1 MYSFSE
7 VQNYDPDLAKAMAD
21 ETQRQRDILTS
32 VVRNTFR
39 KEVPTGAMEGE
50 EVMCISVVTG
60 ITGRSFT

>member
-1 MYSFSE
+1 
-7 VQNYDPDLAKAMAD
+7 MA
-21 ETQRQRDILTS
+21 ESNFVAAQERVEEGLLTS

>member
-1 MYSFSE
+1 
-7 VQNYDPDLAKAMAD
+7 MA
-21 ETQRQRDILTS
+21 ESNFEIMSRSIAAQERVEEGLLTS

>member
-1 MYSFSE
+1 
-7 VQNYDPDLAKAMAD
+7 MAESNFVD
-21 ETQRQRDILTS
+21 YVKIYCRSGKGGRGSSHFRREKYI
-32 VVRNTFR
+32 R